1 MIAIE
6 DTTGTW
12 SKIVA
17 IYPFFIF
24 SKKLDS
30 NGLVLDT
37 NGTLHLTFIQ

>member
-24 SKKLDS
+24 SK
-30 NGLVLDT
+30 NW
-37 NGTLHLTFIQ
+37 TLMDWYLTQMTLCI

>member
-17 IYPFFIF
+17 IYPFFVF
-24 SKKLDS
+24 SLKI
-30 NGLVLDT
+30 GL
-37 NGTLHLTFIQ
+37 